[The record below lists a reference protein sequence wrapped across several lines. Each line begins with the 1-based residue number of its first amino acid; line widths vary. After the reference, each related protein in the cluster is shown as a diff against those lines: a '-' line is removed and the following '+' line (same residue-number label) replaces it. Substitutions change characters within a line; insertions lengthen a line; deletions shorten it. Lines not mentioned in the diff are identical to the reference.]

1 MAYDDDGGWPA
12 YVPVAERRRQ
22 AERQV
27 AKLRK
32 TGQAVSP
39 VRIEGRAIAGT
50 PWGRAWCDNL
60 ERYRDYESRLPRGRS
75 YVRNGSVIDLQIRPR
90 EVTALVSGSSIYRVT
105 VKVAPT
111 PAAQWRSIRADC
123 AGRIDSLVELLQG
136 RLSEAVMGRI
146 CRQGD
151 GLFPQPDDIAFSC
164 TCADHASM
172 CKHVAAVLYGIGARL
187 DAAPELLFRLRA
199 VAETDLLASVGDAQP
214 AAAPAGARV
223 LREED
228 VSAVFGIDMA
238 GSDAAIDI
246 SLSRAPAGQDAASA
260 SATPDRG
267 KRGRSAA
274 STAERGKPARA
285 SAASTPASLPD
296 AARRASM
303 TIAAPDERTTRVGA
317 RKRASD
323 TATVTGKV
331 AQRSP
336 EAPSPTARSRR
347 RAAEP
352 SSTTNA
358 AETSRPGQP
367 RSAAA
372 ASSADNLG
380 SRLKARSDSDLD
392 AVMARLDGITRA
404 LAELQALPAA
414 VHALSARV
422 EQVMVL
428 AADKRRG
435 VRGVK

>member
-1 MAYDDDGGWPA
+1 MAYDEDGGWPA

-151 GLFPQPDDIAFSC
+151 GLFPRPDDIAFSC

-223 LREED
+223 LRDED

-238 GSDAAIDI
+238 GSDAA
-246 SLSRAPAGQDAASA
+246 SV

-274 STAERGKPARA
+274 ATAERGKPARA

-317 RKRASD
+317 KKRASD
-323 TATVTGKV
+323 AATVTRKV

-336 EAPSPTARSRR
+336 EAPSPTARNRR

-372 ASSADNLG
+372 ASSADSLG
-380 SRLKARSDSDLD
+380 SRLKARGGSDLD

-414 VHALSARV
+414 VHALNARV

-435 VRGVK
+435 VK

>member
-75 YVRNGSVIDLQIRPR
+75 YVRNGLVIDLQIRPR

-123 AGRIDSLVELLQG
+123 AGRIESLVELLQG

-164 TCADHASM
+164 TCGDHASM

-223 LREED
+223 LRDED

-238 GSDAAIDI
+238 GS
-246 SLSRAPAGQDAASA
+246 DAASA

-274 STAERGKPARA
+274 ATAERGKPARA
-285 SAASTPASLPD
+285 SAASTPASLPG
-296 AARRASM
+296 AARRVSM

-323 TATVTGKV
+323 AATVTGKV

-336 EAPSPTARSRR
+336 EAPSPTVRSRTP
-347 RAAEP
+347 AAEP
-352 SSTTNA
+352 SSMTNA

-372 ASSADNLG
+372 ASSVASLG
-380 SRLKARSDSDLD
+380 SRLKAKGDSDLD

>member
-1 MAYDDDGGWPA
+1 MAYDEDGGWPA

-151 GLFPQPDDIAFSC
+151 GLFPRPDDIAFSC

-223 LREED
+223 LRDED

-238 GSDAAIDI
+238 GSDAA
-246 SLSRAPAGQDAASA
+246 SV

-274 STAERGKPARA
+274 ATAERGKPARA

-317 RKRASD
+317 KKRASD
-323 TATVTGKV
+323 AATVTRKV

-336 EAPSPTARSRR
+336 EAPSPTARNRR

-372 ASSADNLG
+372 ASSADSLG
-380 SRLKARSDSDLD
+380 SRLKARGGSDLD